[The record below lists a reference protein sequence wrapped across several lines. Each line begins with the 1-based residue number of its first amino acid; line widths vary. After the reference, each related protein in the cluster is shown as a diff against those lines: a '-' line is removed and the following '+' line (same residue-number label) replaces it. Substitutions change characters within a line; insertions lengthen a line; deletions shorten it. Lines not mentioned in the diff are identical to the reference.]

1 MWLAVVHK
9 TKLSPNIVT
18 ILNHVILPHLTLTQ
32 FPPTLTPTSI
42 LISIFSGMAESSMK
56 TLGAGLLLAG
66 STKPTIIQSIES
78 DINDLRDELALGQR
92 IVTAAE
98 HDRWKDIHE
107 EISLDVQC
115 SAEEIIVY
123 LKGVIPNELFQ
134 LRDPKCKLKPT
145 DRDTQAIK
153 VIILAGFMIRAG

>member
-1 MWLAVVHK
+1 
-9 TKLSPNIVT
+9 
-18 ILNHVILPHLTLTQ
+18 
-32 FPPTLTPTSI
+32 
-42 LISIFSGMAESSMK
+42 MAESSMK

-153 VIILAGFMIRAG
+153 VIILAGFVIRMKLNEIEKGLKIDENHMEISRIVFLHGAFHDIIDLIHDIL

>member
-1 MWLAVVHK
+1 
-9 TKLSPNIVT
+9 
-18 ILNHVILPHLTLTQ
+18 
-32 FPPTLTPTSI
+32 
-42 LISIFSGMAESSMK
+42 MAESSMK

-107 EISLDVQC
+107 EISLDVEC

-153 VIILAGFMIRAG
+153 VIILAGFVIRMKLNGIEKG